1 MSESTRSL
9 ALRCLAADLYV
20 PPTPPPRVIFGRN
33 PMELIIPIC
42 ALYTVYCTVLVRPSS
57 FNPTRSAAPGGVT
70 FMHSGRIVNVF
81 SARDF
86 GPGHDSGAVNDGGMV
101 LLVIDDAGHLR
112 LRAKRL
118 LRST

>member
-1 MSESTRSL
+1 MSEAL
-9 ALRCLAADLYV
+9 AYPNDAPPAPLRRY
-20 PPTPPPRVIFGRN
+20 
-33 PMELIIPIC
+33 PMELIKRVF
-42 ALYTVYCTVLVRPSS
+42 ALLYWSS
-57 FNPTRSAAPGGVT
+57 RFNPTQSSAPGGVT

-86 GPGHDSGAVNDGGMV
+86 GPAHDSGTVNDGGM
-101 LLVIDDAGHLR
+101 LLMVIDEAGHLR